1 MRGPNGCSAL
11 RAATGLFSLILH
23 ATFFPILRTMYRASQ
38 FSRYLLE
45 RNGIPD
51 RDKNARL
58 NTDKL
63 IKYSRFRA
71 FLAPF

>member
-1 MRGPNGCSAL
+1 LAHDCGLRVPDDAHAGQADMQGNSAL
-11 RAATGLFSLILH
+11 CD
-23 ATFFPILRTMYRASQ
+23 RASQ

-45 RNGIPD
+45 RIGIPD

-58 NTDKL
+58 NPIKL

>member
-1 MRGPNGCSAL
+1 MYTGSMVAEN
-11 RAATGLFSLILH
+11 RAIH
-23 ATFFPILRTMYRASQ
+23 HDRASQ

-45 RNGIPD
+45 RTGIPD

-58 NTDKL
+58 NTVKL

-71 FLAPF
+71 FLALF

>member
-1 MRGPNGCSAL
+1 MTASDVSEAPRGL
-11 RAATGLFSLILH
+11 D
-23 ATFFPILRTMYRASQ
+23 RASQ

-45 RNGIPD
+45 KTGIPD

-58 NTDKL
+58 NPVKI
-63 IKYSRFRA
+63 IKYIRFRA